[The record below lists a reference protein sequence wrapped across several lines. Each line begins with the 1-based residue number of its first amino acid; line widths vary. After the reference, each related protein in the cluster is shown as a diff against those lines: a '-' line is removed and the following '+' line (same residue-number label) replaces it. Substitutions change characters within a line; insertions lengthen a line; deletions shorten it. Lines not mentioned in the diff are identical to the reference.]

1 MNSEEIFLTSCSVEY
16 KTAQVAKVSVS
27 PHIYSQLISLSHIS
41 FNLVST
47 NICSIFNYLNSKIL
61 LQKHVKSY
69 CIALLVLCDM
79 LYLEI

>member
-1 MNSEEIFLTSCSVEY
+1 MKFVFKPQHQNKAIKGKGNNVNNTLTTEMNSEEIFLTSCSVEY

-47 NICSIFNYLNSKIL
+47 NICSII
-61 LQKHVKSY
+61 
-69 CIALLVLCDM
+69 
-79 LYLEI
+79 